1 MLMLHSYVVLSGKKV
16 RRMLFAGKATFS
28 QACLEFK
35 STLPAGIPRMSRL
48 PLHAL
53 QGFVAAARIGNLS
66 RAAESLN
73 FTVSALSHQ
82 MRGLEARLGQQLL
95 VRKSRGVGLTRSE
108 EPTSELQSLMR
119 ISYAVFFLKK
129 NNTTPHNESQYKHSQ
144 LK

>member
-1 MLMLHSYVVLSGKKV
+1 
-16 RRMLFAGKATFS
+16 MLFAGKATFS

-66 RAAESLN
+66 RAAESLH

-95 VRKSRGVGLTRSE
+95 VRQSRGVGLTPDGQRLLERIAPHLDAIGDRMRVRSGQRGVIMV
-108 EPTSELQSLMR
+108 S
-119 ISYAVFFLKK
+119 
-129 NNTTPHNESQYKHSQ
+129 
-144 LK
+144 

>member
-95 VRKSRGVGLTRSE
+95 VRDRKGHGTNSR
-108 EPTSELQSLMR
+108 P
-119 ISYAVFFLKK
+119 
-129 NNTTPHNESQYKHSQ
+129 
-144 LK
+144 

>member
-53 QGFVAAARIGNLS
+53 QGFVAAARIGTLS

-73 FTVSALSHQ
+73 FTVTEFGRASCMVRVFPYVLLSLFALSFKQ
-82 MRGLEARLGQQLL
+82 
-95 VRKSRGVGLTRSE
+95 
-108 EPTSELQSLMR
+108 
-119 ISYAVFFLKK
+119 
-129 NNTTPHNESQYKHSQ
+129 
-144 LK
+144 